1 MAFDNNC
8 SFAGNLAKEVEFK
21 INPNGLAIAK
31 FTIAVDNGKDGNGVK
46 LDPTYVNF
54 TAFRK
59 AAEAI
64 ANNCNKGTKI
74 GVISKYTTGSYTDS
88 QSGEKVYTH
97 GFIVEQFKFLS
108 PKKNNQTSQPDSAP
122 NYNAALP
129 NSGQQSYG
137 GNPNIGNNYP
147 RHNGDHYPPHD
158 DMPY

>member
-8 SFAGNLAKEVEFK
+8 SFAGNLANEVEFK

-88 QSGEKVYTH
+88 AH
-97 GFIVEQFKFLS
+97 I
-108 PKKNNQTSQPDSAP
+108 
-122 NYNAALP
+122 YNAAPP

-137 GNPNIGNNYP
+137 GNPNMGSNYP
-147 RHNGDHYPPHD
+147 RHNGDHYPTHD